1 MYLTLKIIIINLLL
15 SLSALGADFSQT
27 SASLLYGKNFTSSS
41 DLDKENDIV
50 TLTIEHYSTWEYGDN
65 FFFLDIYNLEYCNDF
80 NAKPPKVDG
89 TRDFYFEWHP
99 RFSAKNILDEG
110 DKEKTWIRD
119 YGLAS
124 QLNIPMVSSEAYLLG
139 LYLDF
144 NIGDDAFLQT
154 NYLLR
159 DSFKVSGLSFQLSL
173 VWFARFFDVI
183 VFTGFADFATSEGT
197 KDSDGGY
204 VASSII
210 AQPQLLYDFVN
221 IQAGLEW
228 YYWKNK
234 FGVEGVVDSVF
245 SPMIKWIF

>member
-1 MYLTLKIIIINLLL
+1 MRVSIIILLL
-15 SLSALGADFSQT
+15 QLLIASSTIAATFSQT
-27 SASLLYGKNFTSSS
+27 SASLLYGKSYISSS
-41 DLDKENDIV
+41 DIDKENDIV

-65 FFFLDIYNLEYCNDF
+65 FFFLDIYNLDDGNDF
-80 NAKPPKVDG
+80 NANPPKIDG

-110 DKEKTWIRD
+110 DKEKKWVLD
-119 YGLAS
+119 YGLATEV
-124 QLNIPMVSSEAYLLG
+124 NIPMVSSEAYLLG

-183 VFTGFADFATSEGT
+183 VFTGFADFATSEGS

-210 AQPQLLYDFVN
+210 AQPQLLYDFGK

-234 FGVEGVVDSVF
+234 FGLDGPIDSVF